1 MAVSCIYASIVSDKA
16 ARPPQRGHLS
26 GTLTTIK
33 LSVNGVVSKVPGT
46 TGLWQ
51 GAGIHLRLE
60 YAG

>member
-46 TGLWQ
+46 TGLGRGQ
-51 GAGIHLRLE
+51 E
-60 YAG
+60 FT